1 MKPELL
7 AKFADIINANSHDY
21 RASIPNVRREY
32 MVLDNGKLVKVFC
45 YVLEVRLIGKVKC
58 HKIRSAWNIYEF
70 ELDRIIDRIS
80 RRDKSFAERID
91 SCSPTPT
98 DVEMLVRRASQQSLR
113 LHLTSTAYDVY
124 NR

>member
-21 RASIPNVRREY
+21 RAYIPNVRREY